1 LRNKPFEWPSLRRWL
16 ITLHLDLLSIHERC
30 HHDYL
35 DGELSLLEELIVVL
49 EDHRFFSH
57 FGVDVWSLFREI
69 FKATVGQ
76 SHGGASTIDMQLV
89 RTITGFK
96 ERTLKRKC
104 YEMLLAV
111 LIQQRYDK
119 WTILRSY
126 MRVAYLG
133 HRLKGFDTAARAVFG
148 KSTYGLNFTEAAEL
162 ASMLVYPRP
171 SNEVL
176 SWRLKLERR
185 KSYAEVIYP
194 RYKESFKKLP
204 SRKIGY

>member
-1 LRNKPFEWPSLRRWL
+1 M
-16 ITLHLDLLSIHERC
+16 DLLNIHDKC
-30 HHDYL
+30 SPDYR
-35 DGELSLLEELIVVL
+35 GTELSLLEELVIVL

-57 FGVDVWSLFREI
+57 FGLDAWSLVREI
-69 FKATVGQ
+69 SKAIVGRR
-76 SHGGASTIDMQLV
+76 HGGASTIDMQLV

-104 YEMLLAV
+104 YEMLLAA

-133 HRLKGFDTAARAVFG
+133 HRLKGFENAAEMVFA
-148 KSTYGLNFTEAAEL
+148 KPTCDLDFTEAAEL

-171 SNEVL
+171 SNQVP

-185 KSYAEVIYP
+185 KSYAEIIYP
-194 RYKESFKKLP
+194 RYKKGLKKLP
-204 SRKIGY
+204 RRKIDY